1 MNLPKKRC
9 TKKRKKKIGL
19 KVIKCAELYYIFW
32 KMSLEGLSYFKS
44 FLWITTLLINT
55 IATNFLLVSILI
67 AGKYIGKSILVVI
80 ITYNYVVINQQ
91 EQS

>member
-1 MNLPKKRC
+1 MH
-9 TKKRKKKIGL
+9 KKKKEEDWVE

-44 FLWITTLLINT
+44 FLWIYYTPYKYDCYK
-55 IATNFLLVSILI
+55 FLLVSILI
-67 AGKYIGKSILVVI
+67 AGKYIWKSILVVI